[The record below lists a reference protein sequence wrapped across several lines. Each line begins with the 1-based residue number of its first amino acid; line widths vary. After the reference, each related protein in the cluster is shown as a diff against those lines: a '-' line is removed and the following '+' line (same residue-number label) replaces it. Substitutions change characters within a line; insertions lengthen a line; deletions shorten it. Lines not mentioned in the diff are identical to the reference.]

1 MSERPTT
8 PDAIQRRSFLRFSA
22 AAAVGGPLSISLAS
36 CAASGSG
43 PSTDAGTAA
52 GGGAA
57 TAEASADNPFG
68 VPEGSTVDAVIFDG
82 GYGTDYAEFAGSIVE
97 DLHEGVTVEIT
108 ASTQIAQQM
117 QPRFVGGNPPDLLDN
132 SGANAIGLSAIVDSL
147 EDLNEVV
154 QAENLEGTVIADT
167 LYPGV
172 LDVGTYGDKLAA
184 INYVLTVYALWY
196 SQTLFEEN
204 GWTAPQTWD
213 EALEL
218 GAAAQEQGK
227 YLFTWGMEAASYYL
241 TLAVDSA
248 IKEGGD
254 DVRLAMDNLRADA
267 WSLPSVQAVLSAMEQ
282 VVSRG
287 YMRPGGAGTQFTAAQ
302 AQWSQAQEALLYP
315 SGSWIEN
322 EMANQTAENFMMT
335 GAPPPTVT
343 TDSALPY
350 EAIRS
355 TPNEPYVVPSDAAN
369 SAGGKEMLRVMLSS
383 EVATEFART
392 KLAPTIVRDTVP
404 EDAFGSTALA
414 AQIDMLEAAGEQTF
428 SWNMVSTYGM
438 TGEVNVLWNSFLSGE
453 SDAATLAAGMQAL
466 FDRIREDES
475 IEKIVIT

>member
-8 PDAIQRRSFLRFSA
+8 PDADAIQRRSFLRFSA
-22 AAAVGGPLSISLAS
+22 AAAVGGPLAISLAS
-36 CAASGSG
+36 CAASGSD
-43 PSTDAGTAA
+43 PSTDAADTEGPVT
-52 GGGAA
+52 
-57 TAEASADNPFG
+57 EVSADNPFG
-68 VPEGSTVDAVIFDG
+68 VAEGATVDAVIFDG
-82 GYGTDYAEFAGSIVE
+82 GYGTDYAAYAGSIFE
-97 DLHEGVTVEIT
+97 DIHESTTVEIT

-147 EDLNEVV
+147 EDLTEVV
-154 QAENLEGTVIADT
+154 EAENLEGTVIAET

-172 LDVGTYGDKLAA
+172 LDVGMYGDKLAA

-213 EALEL
+213 EALAL

-227 YLFTWGMEAASYYL
+227 YLFTWGQEAASYYL

-254 DVRLAMDNLRADA
+254 DVRLAMDNLQPDA
-267 WSLPSVQAVLSAMEQ
+267 WSMPSVQAVLAAMEQ
-282 VVSRG
+282 VVERG

-350 EAIRS
+350 VAVRS
-355 TPNEPYVVPSDAAN
+355 TPNEPYVVPSDAA
-369 SAGGKEMLRVMLSS
+369 STAGGKEMLRIMLSP

-392 KLAPTIVRDTVP
+392 KLAPTIVRGTVP

-438 TGEVNVLWNSFLSGE
+438 TGEVNVLWNGFLSGQI
-453 SDAATLAAGMQAL
+453 DAAALATGMQEL
-466 FDRIREDES
+466 FDRIREDDS
-475 IEKIVIT
+475 IEKLEIT